1 MMLSVGTSCLGSAL
15 IYLRC
20 QKGKERVD
28 AAATYRRKAA
38 QLREKAKGARDPVVH
53 QELLSLAEQYETLA
67 KRAESETDGTP

>member
-1 MMLSVGTSCLGSAL
+1 
-15 IYLRC
+15 
-20 QKGKERVD
+20 VD

-67 KRAESETDGTP
+67 KRAESETGGNT

>member
-1 MMLSVGTSCLGSAL
+1 LPAVGAHLSSLPE
-15 IYLRC
+15 
-20 QKGKERVD
+20 GKERVD

-67 KRAESETDGTP
+67 KRAESEAGGKS

>member
-1 MMLSVGTSCLGSAL
+1 LVRLACGQRSFIFAAS
-15 IYLRC
+15 R
-20 QKGKERVD
+20 ERSDVD

-67 KRAESETDGTP
+67 QRAESEAGGQT